1 MLVPSLLAVG
11 RAEGGEHDRVSF
23 VERLR
28 MELGGRSV
36 AEMRRTEPPKAVWF
50 EDDELEERLSRS
62 LMTLPASAS
71 SSSASGAGAGAGGAG
86 AGAAAAVSTAPRTA
100 LGRRWSD
107 RRLSRKL
114 TKLLRHDAAN
124 VGLAVRADGFVSV
137 GAIQARLAAEGI
149 DMDDNQLRR
158 IVFADAKE
166 RYALH
171 VDDGGENWVRANQGH
186 TMTCV
191 KLEAVSTRLPP
202 GPDTPF
208 KRSYHGTSQA
218 AWASIRTTGL
228 SRMNRNAIQMAIGR
242 PGDPS
247 VKVTSG
253 MRADCEC
260 VLEID
265 LVAAMEEGIEFFLSA
280 NQVIVC
286 EGPIPPKFLRLVP
299 MG

>member
-1 MLVPSLLAVG
+1 MP
-11 RAEGGEHDRVSF
+11 
-23 VERLR
+23 
-28 MELGGRSV
+28 
-36 AEMRRTEPPKAVWF
+36 
-50 EDDELEERLSRS
+50 
-62 LMTLPASAS
+62 
-71 SSSASGAGAGAGGAG
+71 
-86 AGAAAAVSTAPRTA
+86 TAPRTA

-124 VGLAVRADGFVSV
+124 VGLTVRADGFVSV
-137 GAIQARLAAEGI
+137 GALQARLAAEGI

-171 VDDGGENWVRANQGH
+171 VDDAGENWVRANQGH

-247 VKVTSG
+247 VKIISG

-260 VLEID
+260 VIEID
-265 LVAAMEEGIEFFLSA
+265 MVAAWRSGSSSTSPRTRWSSA
-280 NQVIVC
+280 RGQSRPSSCGWCRWADETAQKKTQTRVQILATSTSLC
-286 EGPIPPKFLRLVP
+286 I
-299 MG
+299 